1 MGHSIGYLTVTKQ
14 RDIIPAAVEYAQ
26 YNGGELEGS
35 DIYHGNMTILSN
47 IPPFENYDAA
57 VDYIEDRYIGNYH
70 DVAVRFYDCEKKP
83 PTKTMIILKERIDKI
98 CEKLSEE
105 ENKRNTQAKKLRI
118 EKYNAKKKELIT
130 KYKEAESR
138 NVKNNGMF
146 WLVKVEV
153 HC

>member
-1 MGHSIGYLTVTKQ
+1 
-14 RDIIPAAVEYAQ
+14 
-26 YNGGELEGS
+26 
-35 DIYHGNMTILSN
+35 
-47 IPPFENYDAA
+47 
-57 VDYIEDRYIGNYH
+57 
-70 DVAVRFYDCEKKP
+70 
-83 PTKTMIILKERIDKI
+83 MIILKERIDKI